1 MQTKLLAG
9 ILTGLFAVTAFA
21 ADGIIKDGTYKA
33 ETINFDDHGWKPF
46 VELTYKDGKIAG
58 VKFDYTSEKD
68 GHLKTSDKEY
78 GKKMASVAKTSPEV
92 YTVKLA
98 QSLLEKQNIEDVDGV
113 TGATH
118 STEDFKILAGAAIE
132 NAKAGNTETAKIE

>member
-1 MQTKLLAG
+1 MT
-9 ILTGLFAVTAFA
+9 VFA
-21 ADGIIKDGTYKA
+21 ADGVIKDGTYKA

-46 VELTYKDGKIAG
+46 LELTYKEGKITA

-68 GHLKTSDKEY
+68 GHLKTSDEEY
-78 GKKMASVAKTSPEV
+78 GKKMAAVAGTSPDI
-92 YTVKLA
+92 YTVKLS
-98 QSLLEKQNIEDVDGV
+98 QSLLEKQTIEGIDGV

-118 STEDFKILAGAAIE
+118 STDDFKILASAAME